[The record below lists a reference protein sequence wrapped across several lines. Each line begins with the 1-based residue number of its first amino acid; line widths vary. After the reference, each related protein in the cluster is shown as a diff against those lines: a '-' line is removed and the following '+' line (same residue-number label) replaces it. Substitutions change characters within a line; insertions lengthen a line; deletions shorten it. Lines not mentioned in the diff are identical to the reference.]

1 MELNNLQKKQ
11 YSCLTKKLNIKKK
24 KPSLKEIFYLTN
36 SSNKMCPKNKGKKC
50 KCKNKKNVY

>member
-50 KCKNKKNVY
+50 KCKNKVY